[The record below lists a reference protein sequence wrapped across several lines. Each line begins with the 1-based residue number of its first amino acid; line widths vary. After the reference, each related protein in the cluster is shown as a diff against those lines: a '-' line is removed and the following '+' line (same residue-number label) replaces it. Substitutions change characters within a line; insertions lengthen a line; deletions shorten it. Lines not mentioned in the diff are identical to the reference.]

1 MNDNEVLYLKWL
13 EKQKKAEGLRS
24 ISYSTTDGDTASEE
38 FFAEANDMNAAEAVE
53 VEAYSENFPRYE
65 LLEPLVD
72 VALHA
77 AIAAGRAKK
86 LVFNDRTGIKIKASK
101 MVFKNCACIKD
112 TNK

>member
-13 EKQKKAEGLRS
+13 EKQKKAEDLRS
-24 ISYSTTDGDTASEE
+24 VHYSTTDGIVSSEE
-38 FFAEANDMNAAEAVE
+38 FFAEANDMNAAEPVE
-53 VEAYSENFPRYE
+53 VEAFSENFPRYE

-86 LVFNDRTGIKIKASK
+86 LVFNDRTGIKTKTEK
-101 MVFKNCACIKD
+101 MVFEDCTYIKD
-112 TNK
+112 TNE